1 MTTVTCIESS
11 IDHEKN
17 YSASF
22 VIEPL
27 EAGHG
32 ITIGNALRRTL
43 LSDLTGFA
51 ITGVRINNVKHEFEA
66 VQGLREDVLEVILNL
81 KEIVFKASF
90 LARSKRVKW
99 RGFLNVKGPMIVT
112 AGMFRLPKHVLKII
126 NPHQYICTLVNSNE
140 FFLEIEI
147 EQGTGYKL
155 TEEMRK
161 KKNIEKF
168 SSRRPSLLYIDA
180 LFSPIRKVNYKIKL
194 IHDTQGHIKESLFLD
209 IQTNGSLTPKRSLL
223 ESIKILLTLFSTL
236 IFSPQF
242 LTFSSRFQKRKEMKI
257 KENLPN

>member
-1 MTTVTCIESS
+1 
-11 IDHEKN
+11 
-17 YSASF
+17 
-22 VIEPL
+22 
-27 EAGHG
+27 
-32 ITIGNALRRTL
+32 
-43 LSDLTGFA
+43 
-51 ITGVRINNVKHEFEA
+51 
-66 VQGLREDVLEVILNL
+66 
-81 KEIVFKASF
+81 
-90 LARSKRVKW
+90 
-99 RGFLNVKGPMIVT
+99 
-112 AGMFRLPKHVLKII
+112 
-126 NPHQYICTLVNSNE
+126 
-140 FFLEIEI
+140 
-147 EQGTGYKL
+147 
-155 TEEMRK
+155 MRK